1 MSEQHENLIL
11 GDGGAVFCTMR
22 CVAVSSA
29 AKSTGSLATGSLAT
43 GTGDAVPR
51 HSIKFRGLA
60 SPALAELL
68 DTPAGKAPAITLA
81 FPDRVARFDCER
93 VALQFEAS
101 MTLSIVADGAGT
113 ASLIASARVNDCD
126 CPFADLAEL
135 MLSEGNLYMMP
146 KDSTNPDLF
155 AGELA
160 PVVTIHCAGQIVT
173 TTQAR
178 GEELDEAVRAVV
190 EAAKAAR
197 KEPAPLLECDA
208 VPGAVDAADITDVEP
223 GRVIRRCGKDIAG
236 DQGDDTGTIDPWLV
250 EMAEADAEHVPL
262 DEAN

>member
-1 MSEQHENLIL
+1 MSEKNENMVM
-11 GDGGAVFCTMR
+11 GDGGSVLCSMR

-29 AKSTGSLATGSLAT
+29 AKSTGSLATGA
-43 GTGDAVPR
+43 GGDAVPK

-81 FPDRVARFDCER
+81 FADKVLRFDCER

-101 MTLSIVADGAGT
+101 VTLSIVEDAGKT
-113 ASLIASARVNDCD
+113 ASLIASAKVNDCD

-146 KDSTNPDLF
+146 MSAVNPDLF
-155 AGELA
+155 TGEVA
-160 PVVTIHCAGQIVT
+160 PIVTIHCAGEKIV

-178 GEELDEAVRAVV
+178 GEELDEAVRQVV
-190 EAAKAAR
+190 AAAKVA
-197 KEPAPLLECDA
+197 KPQPAPLLDDA
-208 VPGAVDAADITDVEP
+208 PAEVETVEA
-223 GRVIRRCGKDIAG
+223 GKVIRRCGKDIAG
-236 DQGDDTGTIDPWLV
+236 DQGVDDAGPLDPWLA
-250 EMAEADAEHVPL
+250 EMNEADAEHCPAEV
-262 DEAN
+262 N